1 MINLN
6 EISAALA
13 TCGCE
18 VSESVQ
24 RSGHPPR
31 FTPVPLDIDPAL
43 MSSLIK
49 NFPSGLYSHQ
59 SEAIQ
64 TGIGGK
70 SLCIATPTA
79 SGKTLVFTSVVL
91 DRLLKHPGDRAMVLY
106 PAKALIQD
114 QLGKWKQAVTGTGLT
129 VDFIDGSVD
138 TALRRQILQKS
149 DVLLMTPDILH
160 AWFMS
165 NQEQP
170 EIRAFSKKV
179 SLLVMDETHV
189 YEGVFG
195 TNMAYLLRRLRAVS
209 SVKQVIASTATI
221 GEPGQFLRRL
231 IGIDFEVFDATRDGS
246 GAPDKTFC
254 HASVPVRR
262 ISQVLRSVIKLF
274 EGRTGDRFLVFADS
288 RKRVEELVSDGI
300 SNPRAGSSEEKKGD
314 EAEASEGTELDQD
327 DLNTV
332 MVELYKNQVLPY
344 RAGYE
349 EDDRLRIQ
357 KALSGGDLKG
367 VVATSAL
374 ELGIDIGEISL
385 VVLVGVAPSVK
396 SFWQRA
402 GRTARRG
409 AGTVLILDTSER
421 IQQGRLNQYLE
432 QSVEQNW
439 LYLDNDYLQYANV
452 LCAAD
457 EFAAIPAEDINR
469 QPLDDLPLSFQEL
482 LENELNPTEQ
492 VRTDLYALKQAA
504 GASKPHFAFPVRSG
518 IERQYK
524 VLCPKQ
530 PGRVF
535 GNLTYSQLMNEAF
548 PGAIYRYMAQPFRV
562 YQIMHPKGEIKTNAM
577 KGIGKTSAIKI
588 ARTFPVFG
596 EGTRSLFK
604 SDKAFFAE
612 TEVQVSERVTGFV
625 EHWGPNKTEH
635 AYGPTSTYSQ
645 KALGR
650 YFDSTGCCLYV
661 SEIEYSKEKV
671 ARYVAMAFCR
681 VCSVH
686 ERDIGHGVFSSKKHP
701 IGEDQISGVAIYD
714 AVQGSLRLTQFLIPN
729 IIPILQQA
737 IQIATHEGA
746 LNVAASIAEIAD
758 LIPECRE
765 VSMSNTSGMNGP
777 LDTGDGWRTVVRAGE
792 RAAYHDGTGHI
803 DEEVEVLRY
812 FFTPSGLNYELRHR
826 NKDTKW
832 HVAHSFIKPIP
843 GETEVEEYN
852 INTGEVRTA

>member
-1 MINLN
+1 M
-6 EISAALA
+6 EKA
-13 TCGCE
+13 
-18 VSESVQ
+18 
-24 RSGHPPR
+24 GHPP
-31 FTPVPLDIDPAL
+31 TYASVPPSLDPL
-43 MSSLIK
+43 LQSSLTRD
-49 NFPSGLYSHQ
+49 FPNGLYSHQ
-59 SEAIQ
+59 AEAIQ
-64 TGIGGK
+64 AGISGR

-91 DRLLKHPGDRAMVLY
+91 DRLLKHPGERALVLY

-114 QLGKWKQAVTGTGLT
+114 QLGKWKQAVTGTGLA

-138 TALRRQILQKS
+138 TALRREILQKS
-149 DVLLMTPDILH
+149 NVVLMTPDVLH

-165 NQEQP
+165 NQEQL
-170 EIRAFSKKV
+170 EIRAFSKNV
-179 SLLVMDETHV
+179 AILVMDETHV

-195 TNMAYLLRRLRAVS
+195 TNMAYLLRRLRAIS
-209 SVKQVIASTATI
+209 NVKQVITSTATI

-231 IGIDFEVFDATRDGS
+231 IGIDFEVFDAARDGS

-254 HASVPVRR
+254 HASVPVRK
-262 ISQVLRSVIKLF
+262 ISQVLRSIIKLF
-274 EGRTGDRFLVFADS
+274 DGRTDDRFLVFADS
-288 RKRVEELVSDGI
+288 RKRVEELVSDGV
-300 SNPRAGSSEEKKGD
+300 SNPRIGTNDERRADGAEGSEE
-314 EAEASEGTELDQD
+314 TELDQD

-332 MVELYKNQVLPY
+332 MVELHKNKVLPY

-357 KALSGGDLKG
+357 KALSRGDLKG

-385 VVLVGVAPSVK
+385 VVLVGVPPSVK

-409 AGTVLILDTSER
+409 AGAVLILDTSER
-421 IQQGRLNQYLE
+421 IQRGRLNAYLE

-452 LCAAD
+452 LCTAD
-457 EFAAIPAEDINR
+457 ELAAIAKGDVNR
-469 QPLDDLPLSFQEL
+469 QPLDDLPSSFHSL

-524 VLCPKQ
+524 VVCPRQ

-548 PGAIYRYMAQPFRV
+548 PGAIYRYMARPFRV
-562 YQIMHPKGEIKTNAM
+562 YQIVHPKGEIKTNAIE
-577 KGIGKTSAIKI
+577 GIGKTVAIKI

-596 EGTRSLFK
+596 EVTRSLFK
-604 SDKAFFAE
+604 SDRAFFAE

-625 EHWGPNKTEH
+625 EHWGPNKKEH
-635 AYGPTSTYSQ
+635 TYGSTSAYSQ
-645 KALGR
+645 KPLGR
-650 YFDSTGCCLYV
+650 YFDNTGCCLYV

-686 ERDIGHGVFSSKKHP
+686 ERDIGHGVFNSKKHP
-701 IGEDQISGVAIYD
+701 NGEDPISGIAVYD
-714 AVQGSLRLTQFLIPN
+714 AVQGSLRLTQLLIPN
-729 IIPILQQA
+729 LEPILQQA

-746 LNVAASIAEIAD
+746 LNVAASISEIAN
-758 LIPECRE
+758 LITDCRE
-765 VSMSNTSGMNGP
+765 VSLIGLSVDKTLVNA
-777 LDTGDGWRTVVRAGE
+777 GDGWLTVVRAGQ
-792 RAAYHDGTGHI
+792 RAAFHDGTSHI
-803 DEEVEVLRY
+803 NEDVEVIRY
-812 FFTPSGLNYELRHR
+812 FFTPNGLTYELRHR
-826 NKDTKW
+826 EQGTTW
-832 HVAHSFIKPIP
+832 HVAHAFIKPIP
-843 GETEVEEYN
+843 GETKVEEYN

>member
-1 MINLN
+1 MIDLN
-6 EISAALA
+6 EISTALA
-13 TCGCE
+13 ACGCE
-18 VSESVQ
+18 LSESVE
-24 RSGHPPR
+24 RTGHPPR
-31 FTPVPLDIDPAL
+31 YASVPLNLDPML
-43 MSSLIK
+43 QISLTRD
-49 NFPSGLYSHQ
+49 FPNGLYSHQ
-59 SEAIQ
+59 AEAIEA
-64 TGIGGK
+64 GICGG

-79 SGKTLVFTSVVL
+79 SGKTLVFTTVVL
-91 DRLLKHPGDRAMVLY
+91 DRLLKHPGERALVLY

-114 QLGKWKQAVTGTGLT
+114 QLGKWKQAVTGTELA

-149 DVLLMTPDILH
+149 DVLLMTPDVLH

-165 NQEQP
+165 NQEQL
-170 EIRAFSKKV
+170 EIRAFSK
-179 SLLVMDETHV
+179 SISILVMDETHV

-195 TNMAYLLRRLRAVS
+195 TNMAYLLRRLRAVT

-231 IGIDFEVFDATRDGS
+231 IGIDFEVFDAARDGS
-246 GAPDKTFC
+246 GSPDKTFC
-254 HASVPVRR
+254 HAAVPVRR

-274 EGRTGDRFLVFADS
+274 DGRTDDRFLVFADS
-288 RKRVEELVSDGI
+288 RKRVEELVSDGAAN
-300 SNPRAGSSEEKKGD
+300 SRASGNDDKKADEAVGSEE
-314 EAEASEGTELDQD
+314 TELDQD
-327 DLNTV
+327 DLNAV

-385 VVLVGVAPSVK
+385 VVLVGVPPSVK

-409 AGTVLILDTSER
+409 AGAVLILDTSER
-421 IQQGRLNQYLE
+421 IQRGRLNAYLE
-432 QSVEQNW
+432 QGVEQNW

-452 LCAAD
+452 LCTA
-457 EFAAIPAEDINR
+457 EELAAIAKEEISLA
-469 QPLDDLPLSFQEL
+469 PLDDLPSSFHSL

-548 PGAIYRYMAQPFRV
+548 PGAIYRYMAHPFRV

-577 KGIGKTSAIKI
+577 KGIGKTVAIKI

-604 SDKAFFAE
+604 SDRAFFAE

-650 YFDSTGCCLYV
+650 YFDSTGCCLYA
-661 SEIEYSKEKV
+661 SGIEYSKEKV

-686 ERDIGHGVFSSKKHP
+686 ERDIGHGVFNSKKHP
-701 IGEDQISGVAIYD
+701 IGEDQISGIAIYD
-714 AVQGSLRLTQFLIPN
+714 AVQGSLRLTQFFIPN
-729 IIPILQQA
+729 ITPILQQA

-765 VSMSNTSGMNGP
+765 VSLSNVSGMSSP

-803 DEEVEVLRY
+803 DEEVDVLRY